1 MVIRYL
7 FNHASK
13 MEPGDAFIQEERRK
27 RAVRNWAVALA
38 DDKNRQFSFDARD
51 RPSRTNKNLTNNCI
65 TIISY
70 VNLRAQMNGKP
81 LAECRNVRKEKSRF
95 CISAPDLST

>member
-1 MVIRYL
+1 MPSFKKKGEKGRCGTGR
-7 FNHASK
+7 S
-13 MEPGDAFIQEERRK
+13 R
-27 RAVRNWAVALA
+27 LA